1 MTGALLARRHRLR
14 QTAPMKSLRS
24 VLVLSLLL
32 PLAGC
37 GFQLRSALVLPPDL
51 GPVAVTARD
60 PYSSLADS
68 LARSLERA
76 GATPAAADAVET
88 STKLEILSEKWGD
101 LPISVDTLGRAQ
113 EYSLRYAVVFQLRQP
128 VAGASGDG
136 TAEDRILVPQ
146 QAVELSRD
154 YIAPPS
160 DSIGR
165 NSERELLVN
174 EMRKDMNAA
183 ILRRIDA
190 ALRAPG
196 AAKAP

>member
-1 MTGALLARRHRLR
+1 
-14 QTAPMKSLRS
+14 MKSFRS

-37 GFQLRSALVLPPDL
+37 GFQLRNALVLPPDL
-51 GPVAVTARD
+51 GPVLVTARD
-60 PYSSLADS
+60 PYSPLADS

-76 GATPAAADAVET
+76 GATPAAADAAST
-88 STKLEILSEKWGD
+88 STKLELLSEKWVD
-101 LPISVDTLGRAQ
+101 LPLAIDTLGRAQ
-113 EYSLRYAVVFQLRQP
+113 EYSLRYAVVFRLSKP
-128 VAGASGDG
+128 DATAVDDGDA
-136 TAEDRILVPQ
+136 TDRILVPQ

-154 YIAPPS
+154 YIAPPN

>member
-1 MTGALLARRHRLR
+1 
-14 QTAPMKSLRS
+14 MKSFRS
-24 VLVLSLLL
+24 VLALSLLL

-37 GFQLRSALVLPPDL
+37 GFHLRSALVLPPDL

-76 GATPAAADAVET
+76 GATPAAADATET

-101 LPISVDTLGRAQ
+101 LPIAVDTLGRAQ

-128 VAGASGDG
+128 GAAAADDG
-136 TAEDRILVPQ
+136 TAEDRIIVPQ

-174 EMRKDMNAA
+174 EMRKDMSAA

>member
-1 MTGALLARRHRLR
+1 
-14 QTAPMKSLRS
+14 MKSLRS
-24 VLVLSLLL
+24 VLALSLLL

-37 GFQLRSALVLPPDL
+37 GFQLRNALVLPPDL

-60 PYSSLADS
+60 PYSPLADS

-76 GATPAAADAVET
+76 GATPAAADATGT
-88 STKLEILSEKWGD
+88 STKLEILSEKWAD
-101 LPISVDTLGRAQ
+101 LPIAVDTFGRAQ

-128 VAGASGDG
+128 GTETADDG
-136 TAEDRILVPQ
+136 TSKDRILVPQ

-174 EMRKDMNAA
+174 EMRKDMNAS

-190 ALRAPG
+190 ALRATG

>member
-1 MTGALLARRHRLR
+1 
-14 QTAPMKSLRS
+14 MKSFRS
-24 VLVLSLLL
+24 VIVLSLLL

-37 GFQLRSALVLPPDL
+37 GFQLRNALVLPPDM

-60 PYSSLADS
+60 PYSPLADA

-76 GATPAAADAVET
+76 GATPAAADAVQT
-88 STKLEILSEKWGD
+88 STRLEILSEKWVD
-101 LPISVDTLGRAQ
+101 LPIAVDTLGRAQ
-113 EYSLRYAVVFQLRQP
+113 EYSLRYAVVFQLRKP
-128 VAGASGDG
+128 GAAMADDG
-136 TAEDRILVPQ
+136 TSEDRMLVPQ

-154 YIAPPS
+154 YIAPAS

-165 NSERELLVN
+165 NSERELLGS

-190 ALRAPG
+190 ALRTTKAATAP
-196 AAKAP
+196 

>member
-1 MTGALLARRHRLR
+1 
-14 QTAPMKSLRS
+14 MKSFRS
-24 VLVLSLLL
+24 VIALSLLL

-37 GFQLRSALVLPPDL
+37 GFQLRNALVLPPDL

-60 PYSSLADS
+60 PYSPLADT

-76 GATPAAADAVET
+76 GATPATADAAAT
-88 STKLEILSEKWGD
+88 ATKLEILSEKWVD
-101 LPISVDTLGRAQ
+101 LPIAIDTFGRAQ

-128 VAGASGDG
+128 GAGTSDDG
-136 TAEDRILVPQ
+136 TAEDRIIVPQ

-165 NSERELLVN
+165 NSERELLVG
-174 EMRKDMNAA
+174 EMRKDMSAA

-190 ALRAPG
+190 AMRGPG
-196 AAKAP
+196 TAKAP

>member
-1 MTGALLARRHRLR
+1 
-14 QTAPMKSLRS
+14 MKKLRS
-24 VLVLSLLL
+24 VLALTLLL

-37 GFQLRSALVLPPDL
+37 GFQLRNALVLPPDL

-60 PYSSLADS
+60 PYSPLADS

-76 GATPAAADAVET
+76 GATPAAVDATET
-88 STKLEILSEKWGD
+88 STRLEILSEKWAD
-101 LPISVDTLGRAQ
+101 LPIAVDTFGRAQ

-128 VAGASGDG
+128 GTGTADDG
-136 TAEDRILVPQ
+136 TTQDRILVPQ

-174 EMRKDMNAA
+174 EMRKDMNAS

-190 ALRAPG
+190 ALRASG

>member
-1 MTGALLARRHRLR
+1 MNKYR
-14 QTAPMKSLRS
+14 P

-32 PLAGC
+32 LAGC
-37 GFQLRSALVLPPDL
+37 GFQLRNALVLPPDL

-60 PYSSLADS
+60 PYSPLADA

-76 GATPAAADAVET
+76 GATPAAADTAQT
-88 STKLEILSEKWGD
+88 STKLEILSEKWAD
-101 LPISVDTLGRAQ
+101 LPIAVDTLGRAQ

-128 VAGASGDG
+128 GSLTAGDVI
-136 TAEDRILVPQ
+136 AEERILVPQ

-174 EMRKDMNAA
+174 EMGKDMNAA

-190 ALRAPG
+190 ALRAPK

>member
-1 MTGALLARRHRLR
+1 
-14 QTAPMKSLRS
+14 MKSLRS
-24 VLVLSLLL
+24 ILALSLLL

-37 GFQLRSALVLPPDL
+37 GFQLRNALVLPPDL

-60 PYSSLADS
+60 PYSPLADS

-76 GATPAAADAVET
+76 GATPASADAAAT
-88 STKLEILSEKWGD
+88 STKLELLSEKWVD
-101 LPISVDTLGRAQ
+101 LPIAVDTLGRAQ
-113 EYSLRYAVVFQLRQP
+113 EYSLRYAVVFQLSQP
-128 VAGASGDG
+128 GAATADGG
-136 TAEDRILVPQ
+136 TAEEHLLVPQ

-165 NSERELLVN
+165 NSERELLAN

-190 ALRAPG
+190 ALRAAPAAG

>member
-1 MTGALLARRHRLR
+1 MKHSTRVAL
-14 QTAPMKSLRS
+14 SLC
-24 VLVLSLLL
+24 LLL
-32 PLAGC
+32 PLTSC

-51 GPVAVTARD
+51 GPVAVTAGD
-60 PYSSLADS
+60 PYSPLADS

-76 GATPAAADAVET
+76 GATPAADAGGT
-88 STKLEILSEKWGD
+88 ATKLEILSEKWAD
-101 LPISVDTLGRAQ
+101 LPIAVDSLGRAQ
-113 EYSLRYAVVFQLRQP
+113 EYSLRYAVVFQMRKP
-128 VAGASGDG
+128 NAGASDTTTADDG
-136 TAEDRILVPQ
+136 TSTDSILVPQ

-154 YIAPPS
+154 YIAPPG

-174 EMRKDMNAA
+174 EMRKDMNAS

>member
-1 MTGALLARRHRLR
+1 MKNFRSFLA
-14 QTAPMKSLRS
+14 
-24 VLVLSLLL
+24 LSLLL
-32 PLAGC
+32 LMAGC
-37 GFQLRSALVLPPDL
+37 GFQLRNALVLPPDL

-60 PYSSLADS
+60 PYSPLADS

-76 GATPAAADAVET
+76 GATPAAPNAAET
-88 STKLEILSEKWGD
+88 STKLEILSEKWAD
-101 LPISVDTLGRAQ
+101 LPIAVDTLGRAQ
-113 EYSLRYAVVFQLRQP
+113 EYSLRYAVVFQLRKP
-128 VAGASGDG
+128 NAGTSDTATADDG
-136 TAEDRILVPQ
+136 TGTDRMIVPQ

-190 ALRAPG
+190 ALRAPA
-196 AAKAP
+196 AAKVP

>member
-1 MTGALLARRHRLR
+1 MKISRL
-14 QTAPMKSLRS
+14 
-24 VLVLSLLL
+24 VIVLSLLL
-32 PLAGC
+32 IAGC
-37 GFQLRSALVLPPDL
+37 GFQLRNALVLPPDL

-60 PYSSLADS
+60 PYSPLADS

-76 GATPAAADAVET
+76 GATPAAQGAAET
-88 STKLEILSEKWGD
+88 STKLEILSEKWAD
-101 LPISVDTLGRAQ
+101 LPIAVDTLGRAQ
-113 EYSLRYAVVFQLRQP
+113 EYSLRYAVVFQLRKP
-128 VAGASGDG
+128 DAGNSDTAAADDG
-136 TAEDRILVPQ
+136 TATDRMIVPQ

-196 AAKAP
+196 TVAGAAKAP

>member
-1 MTGALLARRHRLR
+1 
-14 QTAPMKSLRS
+14 MKSFRS
-24 VLVLSLLL
+24 VLALSLLL

-37 GFQLRSALVLPPDL
+37 GFQLRNALVLPPDL

-60 PYSSLADS
+60 PYSPLADS

-76 GATPAAADAVET
+76 GATPAAADAVQT
-88 STKLEILSEKWGD
+88 STKLEILSEKWAD
-101 LPISVDTLGRAQ
+101 LPIAIDSLGRAQ
-113 EYSLRYAVVFQLRQP
+113 EYSLRYAVVFQLRKP
-128 VAGASGDG
+128 GAETSDGGAS
-136 TAEDRILVPQ
+136 EDRILVPQ

-190 ALRAPG
+190 AMRAPQ
-196 AAKAP
+196 AAAAP